1 MKKTTIYFQKLIREN
16 KSKLIDAG
24 FKWPTVRSWAY
35 GQRMPDIENAARIA
49 QVLDIS
55 LNEIPYRQI
64 VINNP

>member
-35 GQRMPDIENAARIA
+35 GQRMPDIKNAAKIA
-49 QVLDIS
+49 HI
-55 LNEIPYRQI
+55 LNMPLSDIPYRQI
-64 VINNP
+64 VINKP